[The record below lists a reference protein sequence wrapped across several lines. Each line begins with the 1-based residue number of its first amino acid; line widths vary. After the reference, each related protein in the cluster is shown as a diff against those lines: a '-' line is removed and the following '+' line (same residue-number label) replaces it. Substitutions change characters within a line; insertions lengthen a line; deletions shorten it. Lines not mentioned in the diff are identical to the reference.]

1 MPHLRRSSFILIPP
15 RCTRPCLVT
24 AVAVAGLLMLA
35 TAAAHAWDA
44 RTQEGTPAERSNTT
58 TPTNMANDQCSLKVP
73 DIVSGVYNFS
83 WACYAHDVCYQN
95 HQLNGIWRSRET
107 CDDIFKAKMDAEC
120 LARHGSGTRLGLSL
134 AAGLRSATG
143 RESERGVTLLGVR
156 GTGAIAS
163 T

>member
-83 WACYAHDVCYQN
+83 WQAWRRPRRLLSESPAQRHLAQPGDVRRHLQG
-95 HQLNGIWRSRET
+95 QDGRRVPGPSRIWYP
-107 CDDIFKAKMDAEC
+107 
-120 LARHGSGTRLGLSL
+120 ARLEALPPVCAR
-134 AAGLRSATG
+134 
-143 RESERGVTLLGVR
+143 LLG
-156 GTGAIAS
+156 GNTKGG
-163 T
+163 